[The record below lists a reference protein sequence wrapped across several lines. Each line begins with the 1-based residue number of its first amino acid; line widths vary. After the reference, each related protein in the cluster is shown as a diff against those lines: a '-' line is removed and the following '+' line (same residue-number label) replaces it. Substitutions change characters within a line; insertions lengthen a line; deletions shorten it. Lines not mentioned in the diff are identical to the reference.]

1 MMNYYD
7 DIKNDILEA
16 IEEDENV
23 KEILYSGNCKDTI
36 IEDLIDYLMDCDYV
50 TGNGRGSYYCNSY
63 KARKQCYNF
72 FRDVFE
78 ALKEYRY
85 DEELANFKTFVN
97 LVEEGYIDVE
107 NMALKYEVLNEAD
120 EYERDYISYIF
131 EEIERLSFKTIDVI
145 TRCYLLNEVL
155 TDVVEAILK

>member
-7 DIKNDILEA
+7 EIKNDILEA

-63 KARKQCYNF
+63 KARKQCYNYSS
-72 FRDVFE
+72 DVRE
-78 ALKEYRY
+78 ALEMLGCEGKL
-85 DEELANFKTFVN
+85 ELFKIFED
-97 LVEEGYIDVE
+97 LADEGYINIYTMEINDG
-107 NMALKYEVLNEAD
+107 
-120 EYERDYISYIF
+120 IF
-131 EEIERLSFKTIDVI
+131 EEEEEETRYYLEKIEGLDFETIDVI